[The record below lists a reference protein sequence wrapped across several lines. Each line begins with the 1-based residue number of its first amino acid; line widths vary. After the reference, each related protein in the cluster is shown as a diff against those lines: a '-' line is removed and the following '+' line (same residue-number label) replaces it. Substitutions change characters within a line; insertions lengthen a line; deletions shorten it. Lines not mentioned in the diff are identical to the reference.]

1 MNRKHLTSL
10 LFAPVLQFILVNSAL
25 AQDWTA
31 REVPAQRNQ
40 TEDPDGSGWRFT
52 VVASSADGIKLVAG
66 GGGNLS
72 GAPIC
77 ISTNAGQTWRVT
89 SAPLLYWTS
98 VASSAD
104 GVKLSATGLGAET
117 ISGVYTSSD
126 SGATWR
132 RSASFLGRVASS
144 ADGTK
149 LVVVKSPESSGYIS
163 SI

>member
-1 MNRKHLTSL
+1 
-10 LFAPVLQFILVNSAL
+10 LFAPVLQFIIVNSAL

-31 REVPAQRNQ
+31 HEVPAQSDQ
-40 TEDPDGSGWRFT
+40 TLDPDGSGWQFT
-52 VVASSADGIKLVAG
+52 VVASSADGVKLVAG

-77 ISTNAGQTWRVT
+77 VSTNAGQTWRVT
-89 SAPLLYWTS
+89 SAPLLHWTS

-104 GVKLSATGLGAET
+104 GVKLLANGLGDES

-126 SGATWR
+126 SGAIWR
-132 RSASFLGRVASS
+132 RSASFLGSVASS

-149 LVVVKSPESSGYIS
+149 LVVVKSPES
-163 SI
+163 